1 MATIRQV
8 SCYLVLE
15 RDPRWYQ
22 WPRIVKM
29 AKNSP
34 SLESGQV
41 AVKVR
46 LNVPME
52 LFNEMI
58 PEVDV
63 DVESVDQFLGLEA
76 SLESHDSETGEQ

>member
-1 MATIRQV
+1 MAMIRQV

-41 AVKVR
+41 AVRV
-46 LNVPME
+46 
-52 LFNEMI
+52 
-58 PEVDV
+58 
-63 DVESVDQFLGLEA
+63 
-76 SLESHDSETGEQ
+76 SHDSEVGA